1 MKNVSKSEFSCDK
14 NTTCCFTGHRRK
26 DLPFEGDV
34 HKQGMKCLLSMLQ
47 LLIEEAVCD
56 GYKTFIS
63 GMAEGI
69 DLFCAEIVHNL
80 IVTKKYPDLKL
91 ICALPYAEQAAEIRL
106 PLDKYRYSMLISNC
120 YEQVIISSKYEK
132 ERYKLRN
139 RFMVENSS
147 RIIGAY
153 KAKKHGSGTLQTIN
167 MADKAGL
174 DLQIISLD
182 RNPCIYIDSD
192 NPPNYRNFKKFRPE
206 Y

>member
-1 MKNVSKSEFSCDK
+1 MKEVLKNHFSCDK
-14 NTTCCFTGHRRK
+14 NTTCCFTGHRKK
-26 DLPFEGDV
+26 DLPFEGDI
-34 HKQGMKCLLSMLQ
+34 HKQGMKCLLSMLH
-47 LLIEEAVCD
+47 LLIEEAVSD

-63 GMAEGI
+63 GMAEGT
-69 DLFCAEIVHNL
+69 DLYCAEIVHNL
-80 IVTKKYPDLKL
+80 IVSGKYPDIKL
-91 ICALPYAEQAAEIRL
+91 VCALPYAEQSAEIRS
-106 PLDKYRYSMLISNC
+106 PLDKYRYSMLISTC
-120 YEQVIISSKYEK
+120 DEKVIVSSKYEK

-139 RFMVENSS
+139 SFMVEHSS

-153 KAKKHGSGTLQTIN
+153 KSKKHGSGTLQTIN

-192 NPPNYRNFKKFRPE
+192 APIDYNNFKKFRPE